1 MREKENQEK
10 RLSLDSDI
18 IEVKTLAQGIELL
31 PLILPH
37 FLLSKSFVAAP
48 NFLLNL
54 PPHSHSRQLFLLSKQ
69 TQSLQKFVVFFMW
82 FLCFRGDFLRSVR
95 TEQFRCVLLAGAS
108 VTSVD
113 V

>member
-18 IEVKTLAQGIELL
+18 IEVKTLARGIELL

-69 TQSLQKFVVFFMW
+69 TQSFAKVCCFFHVVFMLSGGF
-82 FLCFRGDFLRSVR
+82 FAFG
-95 TEQFRCVLLAGAS
+95 
-108 VTSVD
+108 
-113 V
+113 